1 MDSAVW
7 FTPAEAASY
16 ARVNVVTLRRA
27 VRAGQ
32 LRAFRVNAG
41 RNLRF
46 RRSDLD
52 AWLASSPV
60 EVRS

>member
-1 MDSAVW
+1 VSSTVW
-7 FTPAEAASY
+7 LTPAEAATY

-27 VRAGQ
+27 VRAGK
-32 LRAFRVNAG
+32 LIAFKVNAG

-60 EVRS
+60 EAR

>member
-1 MDSAVW
+1 MNSAW
-7 FTPAEAASY
+7 LTAAEAADY
-16 ARVNVVTLRRA
+16 ARVNVVTIRRA
-27 VRAGQ
+27 VQRGR
-32 LRAFRVNAG
+32 LVAFRVNAG

-60 EVRS
+60 EVGS

>member
-1 MDSAVW
+1 MSNAQTW
-7 FTPAEAASY
+7 LTAAEAADY

-27 VRAGQ
+27 VRAGT
-32 LRAFRVNAG
+32 LLAFRVNDR

-52 AWLASSPV
+52 VWRHP
-60 EVRS
+60 RR